1 MLGVLFAMTKLT
13 TDMLSKTSRLVW
25 DVPTR
30 LFHWSLVLC
39 MLASWGSAELGKMSI
54 HFWSGYT
61 LLGLLCF
68 RIIWGFIGTRHARFA
83 TFFPRPKSVLSY
95 LQSLPK
101 TSWTPSAGHSPIG
114 AVAVFVLLFAL
125 GTQAVTGLF
134 ATDDIIWSGPYNAAV
149 SQDLG
154 SNLTSIHHK
163 SFNVL
168 VALIGVHIAAV
179 LAYWILK
186 ATNLTKPMITGRK
199 STLQAPNT
207 ESIEPPK
214 LWRVALAVGLAILFI
229 AVLLGAAPEPTDD
242 FYY

>member
-1 MLGVLFAMTKLT
+1 MTKPN
-13 TDMLSKTSRLVW
+13 TDKLSETSRLVW

-39 MLASWGSAELGKMSI
+39 MLATWGSAELGKMSI

-61 LLGLLCF
+61 LLGLLFF
-68 RIIWGFIGTRHARFA
+68 RVIWGFIGTRHARFA
-83 TFFPRPKSVLSY
+83 MFFPRPKSVLSY
-95 LQSLPK
+95 IQSLPK
-101 TSWTPSAGHSPIG
+101 KSWSPSVGHSPIG
-114 AVAVFVLLFAL
+114 AIAVFVLLFAL

-154 SNLTSIHHK
+154 SSLTSIHHK

-168 VALIGVHIAAV
+168 VALVGIHIAAV

-199 STLQAPNT
+199 NDNPMLST

-214 LWRVALAVGLAILFI
+214 LWRIALAVGLAILFT